1 MRSIDYN
8 NRDLYAFE
16 VLEIGMDLMNGDND
30 EHDDGDL
37 VTVSIVFVKSLI
49 FIID

>member
-16 VLEIGMDLMNGDND
+16 VLEIGMDLINGDNE
-30 EHDDGDL
+30 EHDEGDT
-37 VTVSIVFVKSLI
+37 VTVRIVLVK
-49 FIID
+49 